1 VNPISIFFLLVVQY
15 LLGCISKF
23 LLKFKNYMKK
33 ILLIKFFGQNK
44 KINATFNRLTTC
56 SFFQKKNSLFS
67 KTKNCI

>member
-1 VNPISIFFLLVVQY
+1 MNPISIFFLLVVQY

-33 ILLIKFFGQNK
+33 ILLTKFFGQNK

-56 SFFQKKNSLFS
+56 SFLKKKNSLFS

>member
-1 VNPISIFFLLVVQY
+1 
-15 LLGCISKF
+15 
-23 LLKFKNYMKK
+23 MKK

-56 SFFQKKNSLFS
+56 SFLKKKNSLFS

>member
-1 VNPISIFFLLVVQY
+1 
-15 LLGCISKF
+15 
-23 LLKFKNYMKK
+23 MKK

>member
-56 SFFQKKNSLFS
+56 SFF
-67 KTKNCI
+67 